1 MQTISDEQF
10 ESIVLV
16 ESPKIYAKFCKKE
29 LPIFLGLSILN
40 ALLVMFS
47 HMLDPTVIATMSLGA
62 LLSVLLQ
69 GIYLW
74 RFRSQVIV
82 PFRLTYSLPRKLVSS
97 YTLGL
102 TYAAIFGLLQ
112 LLRIIPFVGALAP
125 LGGAALI
132 GFNTVVA
139 YRYHR
144 WQFMRQ
150 EANQSLHPVEWGVML
165 IVFGFFGFA
174 VAIGIACMFTL
185 GAALQ
190 CAVQGDCSII
200 EMIWDMITMPFRWL
214 WGLIGIGDFT

>member
-1 MQTISDEQF
+1 
-10 ESIVLV
+10 
-16 ESPKIYAKFCKKE
+16 
-29 LPIFLGLSILN
+29 
-40 ALLVMFS
+40 MFS

-174 VAIGIACMFTL
+174 VAIGIAIFLNGSFVVKYGMEKLVTL
-185 GAALQ
+185 
-190 CAVQGDCSII
+190 S
-200 EMIWDMITMPFRWL
+200 
-214 WGLIGIGDFT
+214 LIGYFIVSVLYIVIFYNTPTPHIY